1 MTEDRQHVMMAVLKG
16 ELDSSYVTMEEIKEV
31 EHTIFELIADRK
43 TPFQT
48 WETLQ

>member
-1 MTEDRQHVMMAVLKG
+1 MTEERQMVMQAVLDGK
-16 ELDSSYVTMEEIKEV
+16 LDASHVTMEEIKEL
-31 EHTIFELIADRK
+31 EERIFEMIADRK